1 MIIFK
6 SLPNTQPTHLTETDL
21 INECIK
27 KNNLCQRL
35 LFEKYAGKMMSLCQR
50 YAKDQQETKDI
61 MQEGFIRVFD
71 YIHQFKNEGSFEG
84 WMRRVFVSVATRYIS
99 KRKISFNDIDI
110 VDTDT
115 VTVDPSVVSKLSVDE
130 IHKYIS
136 RMPEGYRL
144 VFNLNV
150 VEGYS
155 HEEIGLLLGI
165 QASTSRT
172 QLTKARRMLQSFIL
186 KTFNTVLL

>member
-1 MIIFK
+1 
-6 SLPNTQPTHLTETDL
+6 
-21 INECIK
+21 
-27 KNNLCQRL
+27 
-35 LFEKYAGKMMSLCQR
+35 MMSLCQR
-50 YAKDQQETKDI
+50 YSKNQQEIKDI

-99 KRKISFNDIDI
+99 KRKISFSDIDI

-115 VTVDPSVVSKLSVDE
+115 ATVDPSVVSKLSVDE
-130 IHKYIS
+130 IHRHIS

-155 HEEIGLLLGI
+155 HEEIGSLLGI
-165 QASTSRT
+165 QASTSRS